1 MKNFQIK
8 IMQCITKNHKRL
20 DFPADNFQ
28 NKASYLKLNKPAMS
42 GLSDRP
48 KIASIPFRIPTEFRT
63 RISRNNESKT
73 RLIELLLTYIKE
85 QKDEYLNISFI
96 KSTKIKTIR

>member
-1 MKNFQIK
+1 MQRIPKNY
-8 IMQCITKNHKRL
+8 KRV
-20 DFPADNFQ
+20 DFPADNDQ
-28 NKASYLKLNKPAMS
+28 NKATYLKLNKRAMS

-48 KIASIPFRIPTEFRT
+48 KIASLPSRIPTEFRT

-85 QKDEYLNISFI
+85 QKDECLNISFI
-96 KSTKIKTIR
+96 KSTKIKTIW

>member
-1 MKNFQIK
+1 
-8 IMQCITKNHKRL
+8 MQCITKNHKRV

-42 GLSDRP
+42 ELSDRP
-48 KIASIPFRIPTEFRT
+48 KIASLPFRIPTEFRT

-85 QKDEYLNISFI
+85 QKDECLNISFI
-96 KSTKIKTIR
+96 KSTKIKTIW